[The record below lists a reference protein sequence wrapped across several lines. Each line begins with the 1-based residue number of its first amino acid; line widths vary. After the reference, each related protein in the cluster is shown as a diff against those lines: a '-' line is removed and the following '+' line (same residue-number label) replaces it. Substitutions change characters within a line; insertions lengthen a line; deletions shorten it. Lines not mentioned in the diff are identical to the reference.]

1 MRLTLLILWLL
12 IFPSCPKKEFREDE
26 VATVETKDKIVNND
40 SIVNQEPVNHE
51 SSFIPGDAKHI
62 NTGLVTPEQLLDFAK
77 TLIGTPYKYASID
90 PAVGFD
96 CSGFITY
103 VFNHFNIVVP
113 RSSVDFTNV
122 EREIPLVDAKP
133 GDIVLFTGTDSTTR
147 QVGHMGIITSYE
159 NGEYYFI
166 HSTSGKA
173 YGVTISALS
182 KYYSFRFVKVI
193 RVFPQYAPSL

>member
-12 IFPSCPKKEFREDE
+12 FFPSCPKKETGEPE
-26 VATVETKDKIVNND
+26 IELVPAKNNVIHND
-40 SIVNQEPVNHE
+40 PDGNHRPVVLPFLQG
-51 SSFIPGDAKHI
+51 SLYI
-62 NTGLVTPEQLLDFAK
+62 NTGSTTPEELLVYAK
-77 TLIGTPYKYASID
+77 TLIGIPYKYASTD

-96 CSGFITY
+96 CSGFITN

-113 RSSVDFTNV
+113 RSSIDFTNV
-122 EREIPLVDAKP
+122 EREISLADAKP

-147 QVGHMGIITSYE
+147 QVGHMGIITSNE
-159 NGEYYFI
+159 NGEWYFI

-173 YGVTISALS
+173 NGVTISALS

-193 RVFPQYAPSL
+193 RVFSQNDPDL

>member
-1 MRLTLLILWLL
+1 MRLKLLILWVL
-12 IFPSCPKKEFREDE
+12 ICPSCPEKEYKKDE
-26 VATVETKDKIVNND
+26 IATMEIKNKIVNDD
-40 SIVNQEPVNHE
+40 SINQIQGDPG
-51 SSFIPGDAKHI
+51 SSFFPGNAKHI
-62 NTGLVTPEQLLDFAK
+62 NTGSVTPEQLLDFAK

-113 RSSVDFTNV
+113 RSSIDFTNI
-122 EREIPLVDAKP
+122 EREVPLVDAKP
-133 GDIVLFTGTDSTTR
+133 GDIVLFSGTDSTTR

-193 RVFPQYAPSL
+193 RIFPQNDPAL